1 MSHLYIWHSV
11 PINKSSRPI
20 LFENEYSIYVK
31 DGVGIYQGKL
41 KIVNHQNGRV
51 YLTNKRVIYI
61 DSNDGSHAIAVSLKD
76 VARAEYVERFL
87 RSSPKVKVYLKIE
100 DESTPVAGS
109 STNSPQDLLAS
120 LPLDKTVDWICVICS
135 FNNHI
140 STKTDLDV
148 NFPRCISCG
157 IPPSRSQIE
166 QVIKNAYSQ
175 QKAPPEPQ
183 PSENTDQCPKCT
195 FINHPSMRYCELC
208 GTELPAAK
216 LALSR
221 KIQDLENH
229 STPNLWEQNPLGL
242 ILEEKEEYTNGRP
255 YIKIS
260 FRKGGDLGF
269 YEHIVEQI
277 EKMKWEMLENR
288 GGISGDA
295 TRIQKKEE
303 SGPKVKTGGIH
314 SLERI
319 GKLQRKQNEIILTQS
334 LEDLEQLMFKAQDL
348 IKLSSSFGSLVKR
361 QKNVPTATI
370 PPLVI
375 GRSSS
380 LFHQELARH
389 ISEYLLNSEL
399 TKVTS
404 MITIPDLFASYN
416 RFRIL
421 NQGFG
426 TELITTQELNKSL
439 EFLDKLQLP
448 IKVTTFQSGLQVVTQ
463 RSHELQED
471 LHVKIMEYL
480 VQEENDF
487 KYQKYLSEFLANND
501 DYTRD
506 KYRVFHG
513 NTAAE
518 IAEHFGWSHSVCL
531 EEMDRCMDEQLVVF
545 DKHILGT
552 FYFVNQFDEKLAA
565 RVQDDDTVRGQAE
578 KDALVQQKSISMFL
592 KTQSDAE
599 QNLIAVQSYDFGAS
613 QPEISHVFGGVQS
626 EVLHSESLQ
635 PESLQ
640 RGGLQR
646 ESLSNGLQPESLSES
661 LQPESHVSG
670 RSPPSDTLGQL
681 AGLKFT

>member
-1 MSHLYIWHSV
+1 MSHLYIWQSV

-20 LFENEYSIYVK
+20 LLENEYSIYVK

-41 KIVNHQNGRV
+41 KIANHQNGRV

-61 DSNDGSHAIAVSLKD
+61 DSNNGSHAIAVSLKD

-87 RSSPKVKVYLKIE
+87 LSSPKVKIYLKVE

-109 STNSPQDLLAS
+109 SANSPQNLLAS
-120 LPLDKTVDWICVICS
+120 LPIDKTVDWICVICS

-148 NFPRCISCG
+148 NFPRCTSCG

-166 QVIKNAYSQ
+166 QVIENAYSQ
-175 QKAPPEPQ
+175 QKAPPELQ

-208 GTELPAAK
+208 GTELPTVK

-221 KIQDLENH
+221 KIQDMDNH
-229 STPNLWEQNPLGL
+229 STPNLRAQNPLGL
-242 ILEEKEEYTNGRP
+242 VLEEKEEYTNGRP

-277 EKMKWEMLENR
+277 EKMKWEMLESR
-288 GGISGDA
+288 GGISGDGA
-295 TRIQKKEE
+295 RIEKKEE
-303 SGPKVKTGGIH
+303 SRPKVKTGGIH

-334 LEDLEQLMFKAQDL
+334 LEDIEQLMFKAQDL

-375 GRSSS
+375 GKSSS

-426 TELITTQELNKSL
+426 TELITTQELNRSL

-463 RSHELQED
+463 RSHELQD

-487 KYQKYLSEFLANND
+487 KYQKYLSEYLANSD

-513 NTAAE
+513 NTVAE
-518 IAEHFGWSHSVCL
+518 IAEHFGWSHSVCI

-552 FYFVNQFDEKLAA
+552 FYFVNQFDEKLATK
-565 RVQDDDTVRGQAE
+565 VQDDDTIRGRAE
-578 KDALVQQKSISMFL
+578 KDALVQQKSISTLL
-592 KTQSDAE
+592 KTQFDAE
-599 QNLIAVQSYDFGAS
+599 QNLIAVQSHDFGTS
-613 QPEISHVFGGVQS
+613 QPEISQDHGNVQPDILQS
-626 EVLHSESLQ
+626 DIFQSDILQSDSLLSD
-635 PESLQ
+635 SL
-640 RGGLQR
+640 
-646 ESLSNGLQPESLSES
+646 LSES
-661 LQPESHVSG
+661 QINVQ
-670 RSPPSDTLGQL
+670 SPSSDTLGQL